1 MIINLV
7 KDGKTSLFKEIGMNY
22 WDTHTHLQDI
32 SFGPDR
38 GRVVENARK
47 QGVLKLLCCAT
58 GPRDWEA
65 VYQLALKYEGF
76 LVPAFG
82 VHPLYLE
89 ELVEGW
95 EERLEGYLKKIPSAV
110 GEIGLDFWVKDA
122 EAEKQVEVFEKQLE
136 LAEKYERPVSVHCR
150 KAWDALL
157 KIWKEKGRKV
167 KIVMHSYSGSAD
179 TLKILLKGEVF
190 FSFSGA
196 VTRPGHV
203 KTVKALSAVPH
214 DRILFE
220 TDSPDLIPWGCEGT
234 RNEPGFLPLI
244 VHSAASVLQM
254 EEKELA
260 LRAFENAERVFH
272 GCGI

>member
-1 MIINLV
+1 
-7 KDGKTSLFKEIGMNY
+7 MNY
-22 WDTHTHLQDI
+22 WDTHTHLQDL
-32 SFGPDR
+32 SFAPDR
-38 GRVVENARK
+38 GEVVQNARK

-58 GPRDWEA
+58 GLKDWEA
-65 VYQLALKYEGF
+65 VYQLALKHEGF
-76 LVPAFG
+76 VVPAFG

-89 ELVEGW
+89 ELPEGW
-95 EERLEGYLKKIPSAV
+95 EEKLEEYLKKIPSAV
-110 GEIGLDFWVKDA
+110 GEIGLDFSA
-122 EAEKQVEVFEKQLE
+122 ENADAEKQEKVFQKQLE

-157 KIWKEKGRKV
+157 KIWREKGRKV
-167 KIVMHSYSGSAD
+167 KTVMHSYSGSAD
-179 TLKILLKGEVF
+179 TLKILLKGDVF

-196 VTRPGHV
+196 LTRPGHV
-203 KTVKALSAVPH
+203 KMHTALSAVPH

-244 VHSAASVLQM
+244 VKSAASILKT
-254 EEKELA
+254 EETELA
-260 LRAFENAERVFH
+260 RRAFENAERVFH

>member
-1 MIINLV
+1 
-7 KDGKTSLFKEIGMNY
+7 MNY
-22 WDTHTHLQDI
+22 WDTHTHLQDL

-38 GRVVENARK
+38 GKVVENARK

-58 GPRDWEA
+58 GPGDWEA

-89 ELVEGW
+89 GLVEGW
-95 EERLEGYLKKIPSAV
+95 EERLEGYLNKIPSAV
-110 GEIGLDFWVKDA
+110 GEIGLDFQVKGAD
-122 EAEKQVEVFEKQLE
+122 AEKQEIVFQKQLE

-150 KAWDALL
+150 KAWEALL
-157 KIWKEKGRKV
+157 KIWREKGRKV
-167 KIVMHSYSGSAD
+167 KTVMHSYSGSAD
-179 TLKILLKGEVF
+179 TLKILLKGDVF

-196 VTRPGHV
+196 LTRPGHV
-203 KTVKALSAVPH
+203 KTHTALSAVPH
-214 DRILFE
+214 ERILFE

-234 RNEPGFLPLI
+234 RNEPGFLPMI
-244 VHSAASVLQM
+244 VKSAASILKT
-254 EEKELA
+254 EETELA
-260 LRAFENAERVFH
+260 QRAFENAERVFH